1 MDDTEAPPQ
10 GQQKTLL
17 TKSLGK
23 VVAQARQDGVS
34 CRDAFLVVSMLAA
47 ELGAQGVP
55 NADLTAMSNLLARL
69 AGHRG

>member
-1 MDDTEAPPQ
+1 MDQTQEQ
-10 GQQKTLL
+10 SQKTLL
-17 TKSLGK
+17 TKSLGMA
-23 VVAQARQDGVS
+23 VATARQEGLS

-55 NADLTAMSNLLARL
+55 NPDILAMSNLLARM